1 MSTGDPELDRV
12 IAELQEV
19 FRARTLNEIPVIER
33 RFAALRAGAA
43 PRVEA
48 EALRRIVHQMAGSA
62 GSFGFHA
69 LGRAATPL
77 ERALAIAL
85 EGSDAELV
93 EAAAGFEPLVA
104 ALLAACR
111 ALSATPP
118 SPACEGFS

>member
-19 FRARTLNEIPVIER
+19 FRARTASEIPIIEC

-43 PRVEA
+43 PRAEA

-69 LGRAATPL
+69 VGEAAAPV
-77 ERALAIAL
+77 EKAIAAAL
-85 EGSDAELV
+85 EGDDADIA
-93 EAAAGFEPLVA
+93 EAAAAWEGLIA

-111 ALSATPP
+111 AL
-118 SPACEGFS
+118 G